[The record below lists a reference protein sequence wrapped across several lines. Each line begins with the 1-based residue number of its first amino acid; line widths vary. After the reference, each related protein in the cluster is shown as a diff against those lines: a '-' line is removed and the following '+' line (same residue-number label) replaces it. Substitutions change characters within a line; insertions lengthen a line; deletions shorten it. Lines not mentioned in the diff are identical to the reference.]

1 MKYLAK
7 EHHFFSFSGDN
18 KPVLSIKSKDKV
30 EIETM
35 DCFSNQITGPG
46 DTLESIDWD
55 LVNPATG
62 PIWVEGA
69 EPGDVLKVTIES
81 IRIGEQGVMAT
92 GEGLGVF
99 GDNLTG
105 LSTRLI
111 PIEGSVARFDE
122 DVEVPLNKMI
132 GVIGVAPEG
141 EPVNC
146 GTPGEHGGNMD
157 TRLIS
162 EGASVYLPVF
172 KEGALFGT
180 GDVHAAMGDGE
191 VCVTGVEIAS
201 RLTLKFELIRGMR
214 LRSPLVENGGTIST
228 IASEPNLEEAAG
240 RAALDMEAL
249 VLNNATIE
257 RDKLAMLFSAV
268 GDLQISQVVDP
279 LRTARF
285 TVPLAYLA
293 KYGFELDKIRT

>member
-1 MKYLAK
+1 MKHLSK
-7 EHHFFSFSGDN
+7 HHHFFSFSGDN
-18 KPVLSIKSKDKV
+18 KPALAIKSGDAV

-35 DCFSNQITGPG
+35 DCFSNQITRPG
-46 DTLESIDWD
+46 DTIESIDWD

-69 EPGDVLKVTIES
+69 KPGDVLKVTIES
-81 IRIGEQGVMAT
+81 ICVGKQGVMAT

-99 GDNLTG
+99 GDHLTG
-105 LSTRLI
+105 MSTRLI
-111 PIEGSVARFDE
+111 PIEGDYARFDE
-122 DVEVPLNKMI
+122 DVTVPLNKMI

-146 GTPGEHGGNMD
+146 GTPGAHGGNMD
-157 TRLIS
+157 TKLIS
-162 EGASVYLPVF
+162 EGSSVYLPVF

-191 VCVTGVEIAS
+191 VCVTGVEITS
-201 RLTLKFELIRGMR
+201 RLTLKFEVVRGLC

-228 IASEPNLEEAAG
+228 IASEPNLEEAAR

-249 VLNNATIE
+249 VLDNATIE

-268 GDLQISQVVDP
+268 GDLQVSQVVDP

-293 KYGFELDKIRT
+293 KYGFELERIRT